1 MSALH
6 RPTPSPITRTIGA
19 LVLALCTWS
28 LTAPDAH
35 AAGKRIR
42 LVAMGDICPWQPQG
56 NLIERDIGHVL
67 GPAAKWI
74 KRADIAFANFEAPI
88 VRKGM
93 RPVATT
99 GLPILK
105 ARESLPRNLARAGFD
120 VVSLANNH
128 PFDYGYAG
136 VDLTLKTFAA
146 AGLKATGLGWD
157 KASAERPVILERK
170 GIKVAFIAA
179 TDRVNRRAPKTPR
192 RPVVAW
198 LRTKRLIAQV
208 RSLRKRVHVVAV
220 SLHWGRSYR
229 ESPIASQEKIAAA
242 LVDAGA
248 DIILGGH
255 PHVLQPVV
263 FAPGRRKAVV
273 AYSLGNFLFGGQE
286 GARGRTMVLGIDLVL
301 DKGAK
306 RAQVVRVDHLP
317 LAVTKGRLLRPPSD
331 GVTRAAFATL
341 AKRSPALGWRGR

>member
-1 MSALH
+1 MPAFTSALL
-6 RPTPSPITRTIGA
+6 GA
-19 LVLALCTWS
+19 VVVATLAPV
-28 LTAPDAH
+28 TAQ
-35 AAGKRIR
+35 AASSRIR
-42 LVAMGDICPWQPQG
+42 LVAVGDICPWQPQG
-56 NLIERDIGHVL
+56 DLIERDIGHVL
-67 GPAAKWI
+67 GPAARWI

-88 VRKGM
+88 VRPGM

-105 ARESLPRNLARAGFD
+105 ARQSLPGNLVKAGFD
-120 VVSLANNH
+120 VVSLSNNH

-146 AGLKATGLGWD
+146 ARLKATGLGMD
-157 KASAERPVILERK
+157 KASAERAVILKRK

-192 RPVVAW
+192 QPVVAW
-198 LRTKRLIAQV
+198 LRTKRLIAHV
-208 RSLRKRVHVVAV
+208 RALRKRAHVVAV

-229 ESPIASQEKIAAA
+229 QTPIASQERIAAA

-263 FAPGRRKAVV
+263 FARGRRKAVV

-306 RAQVVRVDHLP
+306 RARVVGVDHLP
-317 LAVTKGRLLRPPSD
+317 LVVNRGRLLRPPAD
-331 GVTRAAFATL
+331 KAARAAFAQL
-341 AKRSPALGWRGR
+341 AHRSPALGWRGR